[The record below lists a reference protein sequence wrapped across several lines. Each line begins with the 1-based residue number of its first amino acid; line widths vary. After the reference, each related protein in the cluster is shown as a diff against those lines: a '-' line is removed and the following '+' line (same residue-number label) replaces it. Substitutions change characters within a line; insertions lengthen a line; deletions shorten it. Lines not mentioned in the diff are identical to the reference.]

1 MKKIVLLRHGES
13 LWNKKGL
20 FTGWTDVD
28 LSSLG
33 KKQAQESGKKLKKNN
48 FNFDLAYSS
57 YLKRVIKTAHIS
69 LEELDMLF
77 IPIKKDWRLNER
89 HYGNLQGLSKAKTA
103 KEYGKE
109 QVLLWRRSY
118 KTRPPE
124 IKKSNKFNQK
134 NDKAYNNIEVPK
146 AESLADVVIRIKRF
160 WQDEIIPNLKKDK
173 KIIIF
178 GSGNSLR
185 ALVKHLDKISDK
197 DIVDLNIPLG
207 IPLVYD
213 LDKNYKVKKSYYLAS
228 KKELKEA
235 TTKTKKAGSTR

>member
-1 MKKIVLLRHGES
+1 MKRIVLLRHGES

-33 KKQAQESGKKLKKNN
+33 KKQAKKAGEKLKKNGFD
-48 FNFDLAYSS
+48 FNLAYSS

-69 LEELDMLF
+69 LEELNMLY
-77 IPIKKDWRLNER
+77 IPIQKDWRLNER
-89 HYGNLQGLSKAKTA
+89 HYGNLQGLSKAKTV

-118 KTRPPE
+118 KTRPPK
-124 IKKSNKFNQK
+124 IKTSNRFNQQK
-134 NDKAYNNIEVPK
+134 DRAYKSIEVPK
-146 AESLADVVIRIKRF
+146 AESLADVVIRIKKF
-160 WQDEIIPNLKKDK
+160 WQEEIVPNLKKNK

-197 DIVDLNIPLG
+197 DVVNLNIPLG
-207 IPLVYD
+207 IPLVYN
-213 LDKNYKVKKSYYLAS
+213 LDDKHRVKKHYYLAS

-235 TTKTKKAGSTR
+235 TIKTKKANSTR